1 MVLLILA
8 TITILALK
16 NSSLMSNSAL
26 AKNKTINAE
35 IEEKI
40 KTDIMSIQMD
50 SKNVKKGVTLKT
62 LHDELPIVDKK
73 ITTSDYDES
82 SNTLDGVYKYNDKDN
97 YEFTIDG
104 KFNVKVVQTK
114 IVFGEVK
121 WAKGKASIEI
131 STKKNKVIEYQVNS
145 TTGIWTKGTSAGAS
159 VTVENLNNKDKV
171 YARLEG
177 SAEIQ
182 DITINDTIAPTGSI
196 AVDKTTAKPGATITA
211 TVTATDNESGVT
223 LTNCKW
229 IMNTSN
235 EQLGTDETKYTGGN
249 LTSEGKASI
258 TAGSEEGTYYVHA
271 LVKDNTGNTIE
282 VISQAIKIDS
292 ITYNYTAT
300 GMVEYD
306 AGSWTQEQ
314 INSLKSLNLYN
325 INTAKTASA
334 TSGLNFTFGG
344 FTYKGDT
351 ANASNISNGTITT
364 SRNKSIAPQSNY
376 GTPTSDGWMVLE
388 WGETSGTKRYV
399 KKLVHAGAPEN
410 FVYYYNTSNDAYRAE
425 YILSG
430 GTRQTGYATY
440 KPRSFDMY
448 KDTSK
453 LKMIEEVHAMIYSEA
468 NAVTGSTSSTND
480 TRRKTG
486 AYYWL
491 ASARIGVYEHL
502 WGVRSNGSIGESQ
515 RQLLGGPPSSFS
527 KIWSL
532 CRYKQT

>member
-1 MVLLILA
+1 
-8 TITILALK
+8 
-16 NSSLMSNSAL
+16 
-26 AKNKTINAE
+26 
-35 IEEKI
+35 
-40 KTDIMSIQMD
+40 
-50 SKNVKKGVTLKT
+50 
-62 LHDELPIVDKK
+62 
-73 ITTSDYDES
+73 
-82 SNTLDGVYKYNDKDN
+82 
-97 YEFTIDG
+97 
-104 KFNVKVVQTK
+104 
-114 IVFGEVK
+114 
-121 WAKGKASIEI
+121 
-131 STKKNKVIEYQVNS
+131 
-145 TTGIWTKGTSAGAS
+145 
-159 VTVENLNNKDKV
+159 
-171 YARLEG
+171 
-177 SAEIQ
+177 
-182 DITINDTIAPTGSI
+182 
-196 AVDKTTAKPGATITA
+196 
-211 TVTATDNESGVT
+211 
-223 LTNCKW
+223 
-229 IMNTSN
+229 MNTSN

-258 TAGSEEGTYYVHA
+258 TASSEEGTYYVHA
-271 LVKDNTGNTIE
+271 LVKDNTENAIE

-314 INSLKSLNLYN
+314 INSLKSLSLYN
-325 INTAKTASA
+325 INTSKTASA

-364 SRNKSIAPQSNY
+364 SRNKSIVPQSGW

-453 LKMIEEVHAMIYSEA
+453 LNMIEEVHAMRYSEA

-480 TRRKTG
+480 TRRQTG
-486 AYYWL
+486 AFYWL
-491 ASARIGVYEHL
+491 ASAYYGNNLWYVSGNGGINYGSGGCGGVRPVVSLKSGVYVDTSKH
-502 WGVRSNGSIGESQ
+502 NGTGSDKYVLEMD
-515 RQLLGGPPSSFS
+515 
-527 KIWSL
+527 
-532 CRYKQT
+532 

>member
-1 MVLLILA
+1 
-8 TITILALK
+8 
-16 NSSLMSNSAL
+16 MSNSAL

-40 KTDIMSIQMD
+40 KTDIMSIQAD
-50 SKNVKKGVTLKT
+50 SKNIKERVTLKT

-82 SNTLDGVYKYNDKDN
+82 SNTLNGVYKYSNTDN

-121 WAKGKASIEI
+121 WANGKASIEI

-196 AVDKTTAKPGATITA
+196 ALDKTTAKPGATITA

-258 TAGSEEGTYYVHA
+258 TASSEEGTYYVHA

-314 INSLKSLNLYN
+314 INSLKSLSLYN
-325 INTAKTASA
+325 INTSKTASA
-334 TSGLNFTFGG
+334 TSFTFGG

-364 SRNKSIAPQSNY
+364 SRNKSIAPQSGY

-410 FVYYYNTSNDAYRAE
+410 FVYYSNTSKAAYRAE

-430 GTRQTGYATY
+430 GARQTGYNTY

-453 LKMIEEVHAMIYSEA
+453 TNMIEEVHAMTYSEA

-486 AYYWL
+486 AYYSL
-491 ASARIGVYEHL
+491 ASAHSSGGSL
-502 WGVRSNGSIGESQ
+502 WYVNGNGGISADWQ
-515 RQLLGGPPSSFS
+515 RPLLGGPPSSFS